1 MGNVLAPSSEAE
13 LAEIIANSTAAFE
26 IMGSGGK
33 RGLGRPVE
41 AEQLFNLSSFA
52 GIGLYEPEELI
63 LEAGAATPLRTIEAA
78 AAAAGQQLAFEPPD
92 LSKLY
97 GTGSGGTLGGV
108 VACNLSGPRRIKAG
122 AARDHVLGATG
133 VSGRG
138 DRFRAGARVVKNV
151 TGYDLPK
158 LLTGSYGTLAALTS
172 VTVKVLPRPET
183 EETVVAA
190 GLDDRAAVLAM
201 TVAMQ
206 SSCEV
211 SGAAHIPGTGTFL
224 RLEGIAPSVAYR
236 REKLKALLGGEL
248 TSLAAEASA
257 AQWMA
262 IRDAA
267 MIGRETSRVVWR
279 ISAAPSQGPEVM
291 ARIKDQADVRYF
303 FDWAGGLIWL
313 DVPLTEDA
321 SAAII
326 RGAFTTGQATLM
338 RAPAAIRSRVE
349 VFQPQA
355 AALAALT
362 ARVKASF
369 DPRARLNPGRMYR
382 GI

>member
-13 LAEIIANSTAAFE
+13 LAEIVANSTAAFE
-26 IMGSGGK
+26 ILGGGGK

-63 LEAGAATPLRTIEAA
+63 LEAGAATPLKTIEAVV
-78 AAAAGQQLAFEPPD
+78 AAAGQQLAFEPPD

-172 VTVKVLPRPET
+172 VTLKVLPRPET

-206 SSCEV
+206 SPCEV

-236 REKLKALLGGEL
+236 REKLKAVLGGEL
-248 TSLAAEASA
+248 TSLAAEESA
-257 AQWMA
+257 AQWIA

-267 MIGRETSRVVWR
+267 MIGREATRVVWR
-279 ISAAPSQGPEVM
+279 ISAAPSEGPEVM
-291 ARIKDQADVRYF
+291 ARIKDQADVRFF

-313 DVPLTEDA
+313 DVSLTEDA
-321 SAAII
+321 SAAIV
-326 RGAFTTGQATLM
+326 RGAITTGNATLM

-355 AALAALT
+355 PALGALT